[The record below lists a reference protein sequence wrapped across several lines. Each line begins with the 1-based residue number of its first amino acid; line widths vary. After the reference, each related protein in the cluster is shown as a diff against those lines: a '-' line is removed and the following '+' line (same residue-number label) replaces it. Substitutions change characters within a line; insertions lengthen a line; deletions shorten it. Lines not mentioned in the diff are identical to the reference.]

1 MNNSTNKTLLIVDIQ
16 NYTISRLPNHVVQN
30 IMTLLDNKAQFGINT
45 VVATRFINSHNSLY
59 QTQLNWNACT
69 NGSTDIE
76 IPKDV
81 LDKIDYVVHKNTY
94 SIDTRIISNIFK
106 KSSEIYIVGTDIDA
120 CIYAIALELFENN
133 IVPKLVIPCIG
144 TAATNQYNSIFET
157 CTQML
162 CRQIGSHNLIYDINK
177 LKVK

>member
-30 IMTLLDNKAQFGINT
+30 IMTLLEHKDLFGIST
-45 VVATRFINSHNSLY
+45 VVATRFINTHNSLY
-59 QTQLNWNACT
+59 RTQLNWNACT

-76 IPKDV
+76 IPKNF
-81 LDKIDYVVHKNTY
+81 LDKVDFVIDKTTY
-94 SIDTRIISNIFK
+94 SIDKHIILNIFK

-120 CIYAIALELFENN
+120 CVYTIALELFENN
-133 IVPKLVIPCIG
+133 IVPKLIIPCIG
-144 TAATNQYNSIFET
+144 TTATDQYNSIFET